1 MKRLVICCDGTWN
14 RPDSRYITNVEK
26 IARTVQTDLDRTGGV
41 QQLVY
46 YLGGVGGSYRVDR
59 ILGGAFGLGLF
70 ANVLAGYRFLAQ
82 NYEPGDEIF
91 VFGFSRGAYTARS
104 MVGMIG
110 KVGLLTR
117 TALVDER
124 LPEAVARYKRHDPLG
139 GKFGSSAAEFRRD
152 YCHVETPIA
161 FLGVFDTVGALG
173 VPGAVRKAHQF
184 HDVQLSDAVLC
195 ARQALA
201 ADELRMKFEPCL
213 WEVDA
218 TSGSASERA
227 EDPRVRQVWF
237 EGVHSDV
244 GGGYAETGLSDTALL
259 WMVTEANKQG
269 LAFDEPLLSRYLA
282 SGSSAIRHDSMKP
295 MYWLLDQIAR
305 LRILMHRSKGKA
317 FVGQRRRLDR
327 PECISVRIAE
337 SAADHF
343 RAGEDYQP
351 PNMAAWAKATGMFAD
366 CVEPAIAL
374 PEPSYDEIAGR
385 LAGRGVSLGTTT
397 QAAPPADLPNVAD
410 PNVADLQ
417 PETQAMPAARSPETT
432 SDKVT

>member
-26 IARTVQTDLDRTGGV
+26 IARTVQTDLDKTGGV

-46 YLGGVGGSYRVDR
+46 YVGGVGGSYGVDR

-70 ANVLAGYRFLAQ
+70 SHVLSGYRFLAQ

-91 VFGFSRGAYTARS
+91 VVGFSRGAYTARS

-124 LPEAVARYKRHDPLG
+124 LPEAVARYKRRDPIG
-139 GKFGSSAAEFRRD
+139 GKFGSSSAEFRRD
-152 YCHVETPIA
+152 YCHPDTPIT

-173 VPGAVRKAHQF
+173 VPGAMRKAHQF
-184 HDVQLSDAVLC
+184 HDVKLSDAVLC

-213 WEVDA
+213 WEVDSSA
-218 TSGSASERA
+218 EGTNGSVD
-227 EDPRVRQVWF
+227 DPRVRQVWF

-259 WMVTEANKQG
+259 WMVTEANKRG
-269 LAFDEPLLSRYLA
+269 LAFDESLLSRYLA

-295 MYWLLDQIAR
+295 VYWFLDQVTR
-305 LRILMHRSKGKA
+305 LRILVNRSRGKA
-317 FVGQRRRLDR
+317 FLGARRRLDR
-327 PECISVRIAE
+327 PDCISVRIAE

-343 RAGEDYQP
+343 RAQEDYRP
-351 PNMAAWAKATGMFAD
+351 PNMAAWAEASGMFAD
-366 CVEPAIAL
+366 RIEPAIAL
-374 PEPSYDEIAGR
+374 PEPSYDEIVGR
-385 LAGRGVSLGTTT
+385 LAGRGVSLGTTRT
-397 QAAPPADLPNVAD
+397 VRDVRPGPAPLGEP
-410 PNVADLQ
+410 Q
-417 PETQAMPAARSPETT
+417 SMPAARNPETT
-432 SDKVT
+432 SDRVT